1 MKLLEVRAQN
11 FGVFSQRRFAF
22 GDSGFALVH
31 GPNEAGKST
40 LLQLLREL
48 LFGFPHS
55 SPFAFAGAGQMSAE
69 AEALLQDGR
78 RLNFKRRKGRS
89 QTVEGTVNGSTTAL
103 DHDRLMQLLGQPSA
117 SFYQN
122 VFAFSLTEL
131 AGGADSFKN
140 AG

>member
-1 MKLLEVRAQN
+1 MKLLEVRAHN

-31 GPNEAGKST
+31 GPNEASKST

-55 SPFAFAGAGQMSAE
+55 SPFAFAGAGQMAAE
-69 AEALLQDGR
+69 AEAVLQDGR

-89 QTVEGTVNGSTTAL
+89 QTIEGTVDGSSAAL
-103 DHDRLMQLLGQPSA
+103 DHDRLM
-117 SFYQN
+117 
-122 VFAFSLTEL
+122 
-131 AGGADSFKN
+131 
-140 AG
+140 